1 MSNNLD
7 YCLSMLEEND
17 IKIQQSA
24 LKILCELC
32 DNIIKYPEEDKYRR
46 IRIGNPSITD
56 KLLPASG
63 AIECLFELG
72 FIEDGE
78 FFSLPKNSSLSQL
91 QRGQKLLWE
100 LRNKVMSSTKD
111 STSPSVSSPA
121 SKSTGAKP
129 KDLKQ
134 SNNFLQT
141 ITSTFQEVL
150 RYENKELQEYTKHFV
165 PIDRLQLEAIKK
177 MRAFQQQQ
185 QQQQQQKR
193 KKNSLG
199 NSKSKDQINKN
210 NSIECEPTIEDLLLS
225 ELVHWF
231 KNEFFSWMNSPTC
244 RFCSD
249 ACTFNRNEFRNDPRV
264 SRVEIHK
271 CKSCEAEEEFPRYT
285 DPKILLTTRKGR
297 CGEWANAFTLICRSL
312 GYDTRIVY
320 DKTDH
325 VWSEVWSMSENRW
338 IHVDPCEDVLDK
350 PLLYERGWKKKLSYI
365 IAYSRDEVQ
374 DVTWRYTRDPDVMKR
389 RILTSENSLLSLI
402 LRLNEERFRSSG
414 PGYSEARK
422 NFVVRRRLMELAE
435 LLPAPS
441 GAVKLGDGNNDN
453 EYGGRVSGDVAW
465 RLARGEL
472 SETHEPYVWKI
483 SSSKSKKFILKYVIT
498 KDIYQIYDETDKI
511 INTKEGWSSGVNK
524 YEGGIFRNTE
534 RDWKMVYLA
543 RSSGNEIGKVTWS
556 IELPNEVDI
565 ELFELRATV
574 ATFNNANIQW
584 TIEGINN
591 DNVIVLPVDDCKYYK
606 TNQLQTRKIN
616 VTVKLLGGTGDVSW
630 QHAQLFRQSID
641 AVEDYSLQICITLKH
656 TT

>member
-453 EYGGRVSGDVAW
+453 EYGGRVS
-465 RLARGEL
+465 
-472 SETHEPYVWKI
+472 
-483 SSSKSKKFILKYVIT
+483 
-498 KDIYQIYDETDKI
+498 DIYQIYDETDKI